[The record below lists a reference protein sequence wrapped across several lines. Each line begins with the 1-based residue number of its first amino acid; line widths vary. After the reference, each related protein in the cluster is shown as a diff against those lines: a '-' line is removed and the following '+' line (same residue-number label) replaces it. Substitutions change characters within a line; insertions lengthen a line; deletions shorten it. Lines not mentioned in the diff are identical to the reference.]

1 MTTSALVPVST
12 YTTLAGLNDG
22 SDGNHSSNSGLTG
35 NQKRTVIGI
44 VVGVGGVILLAG
56 LALVGRRVWAN
67 RRAAVPDDDDLVGS
81 LPVTSGPEKGAAIGG
96 GSSPFKSTLDQYHT
110 PAQPINTASNF

>member
-1 MTTSALVPVST
+1 M
-12 YTTLAGLNDG
+12 AGLNGG
-22 SDGNHSSNSGLTG
+22 SDGNNSGSSGLTD
-35 NQKRTVIGI
+35 NQKRTVIGT
-44 VVGVGGVILLAG
+44 VVGVGGAILLAG
-56 LALVGRRVWAN
+56 LALVGRRVWTK

-81 LPVTSGPEKGAAIGG
+81 PPSASVPEKGASTGG